1 MWSCEVGHLLV
12 DWARPREV
20 HRKLPSSVG
29 HRSTRCQI
37 QTFFLSGRLK
47 KIDPAQIAFLHQA
60 QIKKKVYKIKKFPL
74 HADPLELYLRKMWT
88 NIELMSSEFYF
99 DAHDLSFP
107 HKIYVTASTCWN
119 YRKPNKNLYW
129 SGPSEKFLFSFHLWN
144 LITKRLFPRVRS
156 TNQMLEVLEIPK
168 TDSPTLHELGWCKRT
183 RFF

>member
-47 KIDPAQIAFLHQA
+47 MIDPAQIAFLHQS
-60 QIKKKVYKIKKFPL
+60 QIKKRFTKLRNFPCRSTRTL
-74 HADPLELYLRKMWT
+74 PRMSA

-107 HKIYVTASTCWN
+107 HKVYVTASTCWN

-144 LITKRLFPRVRS
+144 LIT
-156 TNQMLEVLEIPK
+156 
-168 TDSPTLHELGWCKRT
+168 
-183 RFF
+183 

>member
-1 MWSCEVGHLLV
+1 MKLWSWPPSGRLSPSQRGSQKIAILRWSQINKVSNTKLFFKWKTKN
-12 DWARPREV
+12 DWSRPNCLPPSVTDKKRFT
-20 HRKLPSSVG
+20 KLRNFPC
-29 HRSTRCQI
+29 RSTR
-37 QTFFLSGRLK
+37 TLPRMS
-47 KIDPAQIAFLHQA
+47 A
-60 QIKKKVYKIKKFPL
+60 
-74 HADPLELYLRKMWT
+74 

-107 HKIYVTASTCWN
+107 HKVYVTASTCWN